1 MPKSPKVQF
10 QQNLI
15 SRVQENFK
23 NINFGMKNVPF
34 ILFWAQQELSSKMG
48 SVTFMCLLKTI
59 FMQRYAK
66 IGEKLGANPEKTVL
80 QTSWLTDSCH

>member
-48 SVTFMCLLKTI
+48 SVTFMC
-59 FMQRYAK
+59 
-66 IGEKLGANPEKTVL
+66 
-80 QTSWLTDSCH
+80 